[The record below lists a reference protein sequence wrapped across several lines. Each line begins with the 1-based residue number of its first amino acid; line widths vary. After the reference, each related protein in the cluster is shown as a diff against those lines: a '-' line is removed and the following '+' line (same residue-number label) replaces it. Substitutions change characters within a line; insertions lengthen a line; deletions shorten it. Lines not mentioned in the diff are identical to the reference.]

1 MMLKWWVDLP
11 LESVAVTDPKM
22 LMEDPKMLMA
32 DPKMLMADPKMLMA
46 DPTEE
51 WKEGEFFSSTHRC
64 NHLDKKGVI

>member
-1 MMLKWWVDLP
+1 MVQWWVDLP

-22 LMEDPKMLMA
+22 LMT
-32 DPKMLMADPKMLMA
+32 DPKMLMA

>member
-1 MMLKWWVDLP
+1 MP
-11 LESVAVTDPKM
+11 LESVAMTDPKM

-32 DPKMLMADPKMLMA
+32 DPT
-46 DPTEE
+46 TEE

>member
-11 LESVAVTDPKM
+11 LESVAVT
-22 LMEDPKMLMA
+22 
-32 DPKMLMADPKMLMA
+32 DPKMLMA